1 MTSNLTDPF
10 DRNGYADHR
19 PRKRPRTLSKDP
31 VELWWDAMRSDEM
44 VGNGLPVLRYPS
56 SAHASGEVSQ
66 EPTPAVPPLPIK
78 PKKRKKVRPPSTN
91 TLLYHMNG
99 NIRTMRKVRSVYT
112 KFAAL
117 NINNEDGT
125 GPTQPH
131 EFLPP
136 PAEDVEEVIDD
147 RPWRISG
154 TEGEVGEQNADDCMH
169 WMGSKVLEHAGF
181 QGLSRIVLSCIAW
194 TYLGDVIGASKV
206 AMDVLA
212 GVTSDYLFNVGRT
225 IRYLSDKYGN
235 KMSAEVSQHDLTR
248 FLLIIKESR

>member
-1 MTSNLTDPF
+1 MRRGNCKSRSDIPMSPDFSNLYG
-10 DRNGYADHR
+10 RIGYADHR

-56 SAHASGEVSQ
+56 SAHVSGDVSQ
-66 EPTPAVPPLPIK
+66 EPTPVVP

-131 EFLPP
+131 EFLSP

-154 TEGEVGEQNADDCMH
+154 SEGEVGEQNADDCMH

-181 QGLSRIVLSCIAW
+181 QGLFYFVLSRTTGNDLDLCDRRFESGDGCSRRG
-194 TYLGDVIGASKV
+194 YLRLSAQCWSNN
-206 AMDVLA
+206 
-212 GVTSDYLFNVGRT
+212 SLFV
-225 IRYLSDKYGN
+225 
-235 KMSAEVSQHDLTR
+235 
-248 FLLIIKESR
+248 